1 MLGIFYS
8 VTIFAAIL
16 LPYESATQVKL
27 NRCTNVWLILLTK
40 QVFNIFFGKAFYKAA
55 IVGN

>member
-1 MLGIFYS
+1 MLVIFYS
-8 VTIFAAIL
+8 VTIIAAIL
-16 LPYESATQVKL
+16 IQYKSATQVKL

-40 QVFNIFFGKAFYKAA
+40 QVFNIFFGKAFHKAA